1 MAGAFVVEI
10 TRLRQMRQIVE
21 PALLTFRGF
30 RIVTACLSERY
41 KNRGNL
47 VTSLLPRLE
56 PCICQLLEVGAA
68 CEVAFEVH
76 FDIVL
81 VQAKEV
87 VFVGFCS
94 TATCSETA
102 VEERSDPKFSS
113 DVLNRWAVV

>member
-1 MAGAFVVEI
+1 M
-10 TRLRQMRQIVE
+10 
-21 PALLTFRGF
+21 
-30 RIVTACLSERY
+30 SERC
-41 KNRGNL
+41 KLLGNL

-81 VQAKEV
+81 VQAQEV

-94 TATCSETA
+94 TTTCSETA

>member
-30 RIVTACLSERY
+30 RIVTACLSE
-41 KNRGNL
+41 KCK
-47 VTSLLPRLE
+47 TSRKSSHFSPPTSRAMHLST
-56 PCICQLLEVGAA
+56 EVGAA

-81 VQAKEV
+81 VQAQEV

-113 DVLNRWAVV
+113 DVLNRWTVV